1 MSKYM
6 QIDIRVIPFYEKSFE
21 GRFPRISDLLKKNSY
36 KNLFQR
42 ELSLYELV
50 EYIVSLS
57 RNPETPPGTRE
68 KVEPFVPKL
77 LELKDRAREHL
88 LGRRLNELDQVLYK
102 IEDQFEDLED
112 AL

>member
-6 QIDIRVIPFYEKSFE
+6 QIDIRIIPFYEKSFE
-21 GRFPRISDLLKKNSY
+21 TRFPRISDLLKKTSF
-36 KNLFQR
+36 KNTSLR

-50 EYIVSLS
+50 EYIVGLS
-57 RNPETPPGTRE
+57 RDQETPSGTRE
-68 KVEPFVPKL
+68 KVKPFSSRL
-77 LELKDRAREHL
+77 LELKNTAREHL
-88 LGRRLNELDQVLYK
+88 LARRLNELDKLLYK

>member
-1 MSKYM
+1 M
-6 QIDIRVIPFYEKSFE
+6 QIDIRIIPFYEKSFE
-21 GRFPRISDLLKKNSY
+21 TRFPRISDLLKQTSY
-36 KNLFQR
+36 EKSSER

-57 RNPETPPGTRE
+57 RDGEVPLKIRQ
-68 KVEPFVPKL
+68 KVEPFVSKM
-77 LELKDRAREHL
+77 LESKNTAREHL
-88 LGRRLNELDQVLYK
+88 LARRLNELDQFLYE